1 MEALTPLFDALRA
14 NPVVGFGIIA
24 AAVAAYVVLQR
35 KPRMQREADERLSAL
50 RRDKSDQYNK
60 QRPLR

>member
-1 MEALTPLFDALRA
+1 MEALSPLLDALRA
-14 NPVVGFGIIA
+14 NPLVGFGIIA
-24 AAVAAYVVLQR
+24 TLIVGYLVLQR

-50 RRDKSDQYNK
+50 RRDKSDQYTK

>member
-1 MEALTPLFDALRA
+1 MEALTPLLDALRA
-14 NPVVGFGIIA
+14 HPLVGGGIIA
-24 AAVAAYVVLQR
+24 AVVVGYLLLQR

-50 RRDKSDQYNK
+50 RREKSDQYTK

>member
-1 MEALTPLFDALRA
+1 MEALTPLLHALRA
-14 NPVVGFGIIA
+14 NPLVGGAIILA
-24 AAVAAYVVLQR
+24 AIVCYVVLTR

-50 RRDKSDQYNK
+50 RRDKADQYTK

>member
-1 MEALTPLFDALRA
+1 MEALTPLLTALRA
-14 NPVVGFGIIA
+14 NPLIGGAIIA
-24 AAVAAYVVLQR
+24 AVIVGYVVLTR

-50 RRDKSDQYNK
+50 RREKSDLYTK

>member
-1 MEALTPLFDALRA
+1 MEALSPLIDALRA
-14 NPVVGFGIIA
+14 NPLVGA
-24 AAVAAYVVLQR
+24 AIAVAIAVAYAVLQR

-50 RRDKSDQYNK
+50 RRDKSDQYTK